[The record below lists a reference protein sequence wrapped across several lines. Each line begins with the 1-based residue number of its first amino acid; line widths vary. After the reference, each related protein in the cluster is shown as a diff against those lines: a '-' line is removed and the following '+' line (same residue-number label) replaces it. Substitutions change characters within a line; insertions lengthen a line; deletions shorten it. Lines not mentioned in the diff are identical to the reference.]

1 MAPITTKTKI
11 MKLNQIL
18 AVMLTLGV
26 SVNVGQLKAQDK
38 LSGCDLCGPTSGNT
52 VNSANGAYSATI
64 GFGNTTSGTA
74 SLAVGKYAK
83 TSAGTSFAL
92 GSFVRASATNAF
104 VIGSGINETT
114 SNMLTNTASN
124 TLMIGFNSKK
134 PTVFIGASLGG
145 ETTGKVGIGNV
156 TVPKAKLHIE
166 SDSGEDAGIILKPK
180 DKNENRSFLEL
191 YDESNVISVSKND
204 GMVLQGDNI
213 TLNGKIGINMK
224 NDLTGMD
231 YGIAVSGG
239 VLTDEVFVREVS
251 EWHDDVFKDN
261 YDLMS
266 LSDLDKYIKDN
277 GHLPEMPSE
286 EDVLSHGYSM
296 VEIQSLLV
304 KKIEELTLYVIELRA
319 ELENNK

>member
-1 MAPITTKTKI
+1 
-11 MKLNQIL
+11 MKHNQIL
-18 AVMLTLGV
+18 AVMLAFGV
-26 SVNVGQLKAQDK
+26 SVSVGKLKAQDK

-52 VNSANGAYSATI
+52 VNNANGAYSATI
-64 GFGNTTSGTA
+64 GFANTTSGTA

-83 TSAGTSFAL
+83 TSAGTSFAM

-104 VIGSGINETT
+104 VIGSGINENT

-134 PTVFIGASLGG
+134 PTVFVSTSLGG

-156 TVPKAKLHIE
+156 TIPKAKLHIE

-180 DKNENRSFLEL
+180 DKDENFSFLEL
-191 YDESNVISVSKND
+191 YDEFNVISASKNE

-213 TLNGKIGINMK
+213 TLKGKIGINMK
-224 NDLTGMD
+224 NDLSEMD
-231 YGIAVSGG
+231 YGMAVRGG
-239 VLTDEVFVREVS
+239 VLTDEVFIREVS

-261 YDLMS
+261 YNLMS
-266 LSDLDKYIKDN
+266 LSDLEKYIKDN

-286 EDVLSHGYSM
+286 EEVLSHGYSM

-304 KKIEELTLYVIELRA
+304 KKIEELTLYVMELRA
-319 ELENNK
+319 ALENNK